1 MLAGVTYVLVGGAT
15 AREEVHAHAIGG
27 PSEEAEPQVEVFCIL
42 RVEPLA
48 AVAAG
53 LPEPILKAAEEVSC
67 GWSDVSDV
75 V

>member
-1 MLAGVTYVLVGGAT
+1 M
-15 AREEVHAHAIGG
+15 
-27 PSEEAEPQVEVFCIL
+27 PSAALRRKRSHPQVEVFCIL

-53 LPEPILKAAEEVSC
+53 LPEPIPKAAEEVSC
-67 GWSDVSDV
+67 GWNDVSDV

>member
-1 MLAGVTYVLVGGAT
+1 MLAGVTCALVGGAT

-53 LPEPILKAAEEVSC
+53 LPEPIPKAAEEVSC
-67 GWSDVSDV
+67 GWNDVSDV